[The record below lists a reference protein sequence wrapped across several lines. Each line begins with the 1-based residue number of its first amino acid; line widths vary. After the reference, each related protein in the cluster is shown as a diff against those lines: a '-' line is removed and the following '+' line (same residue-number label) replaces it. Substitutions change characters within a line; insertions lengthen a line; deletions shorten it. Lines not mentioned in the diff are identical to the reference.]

1 MQLTA
6 LEVCWYWDPF
16 SLQSRSELEQQSIEA
31 ASTSDAVTFITYVQS
46 LKRKMKAW
54 EKQVNLPNTIFL
66 SVTYAHSGEYCDYR
80 YESSS
85 KQGLCTSS
93 G

>member
-1 MQLTA
+1 
-6 LEVCWYWDPF
+6 
-16 SLQSRSELEQQSIEA
+16 LEQQSIEA

-66 SVTYAHSGEYCDYR
+66 SVTFVLTVVSILVIDMSQVHSRSYVQVQANCLLENAG
-80 YESSS
+80 
-85 KQGLCTSS
+85 
-93 G
+93 